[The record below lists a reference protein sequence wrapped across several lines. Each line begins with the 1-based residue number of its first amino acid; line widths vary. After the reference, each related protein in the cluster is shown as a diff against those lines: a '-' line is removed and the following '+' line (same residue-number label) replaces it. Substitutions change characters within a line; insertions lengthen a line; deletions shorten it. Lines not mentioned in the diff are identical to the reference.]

1 MAMMAAMAKMVDG
14 ALLAIVIV
22 PSPTDLT
29 ILSNAL
35 TPTGYCSERVFRFED
50 NQTKQMS
57 VRLLLV

>member
-1 MAMMAAMAKMVDG
+1 MATMAAMAKTVDG

-35 TPTGYCSERVFRFED
+35 TPTGYALKEFSGSKT
-50 NQTKQMS
+50 TKPNK
-57 VRLLLV
+57 